1 MGCLAKTRVP
11 LDQSTWL
18 LIRRLLREGVRP
30 HAGRIGMALACMA
43 VVAAATAAS
52 AWLMDPV
59 VNKVFVERD
68 MALLWPVGGAVLLTF
83 LVKGLASYGQ
93 AALLA
98 QVGQRI
104 IAGMQ
109 CRLFEHLLGL
119 DLAFFHGTATGGLVS
134 RLTVDVNMMR
144 GAVSNALT
152 SFGKDTLS
160 VIFLVA
166 LMFYQDWMLAAVS
179 FIAFPIAILPIV
191 RLGRRMRRASTDT
204 QEEIARFT
212 TILEQSFQ
220 GMRVIKSYAMEARES
235 GKVRAVVEA
244 IYSHVYRAART
255 RAAASPIMETLG
267 GAAVAIVIVYGGSRV
282 IEGATTAGAFFS
294 FVTALLMAYQPMKS
308 LANLNASLQEGLA
321 AAQRV
326 FALLDERA
334 AIAERADAQPLVVT
348 GGRVRFESV
357 YFTYDGEKTALDG
370 VDLDVP
376 AGRRVALVGPSG
388 AGKSTILNL
397 IPRFYD
403 VTDGRITIDGQDLRA
418 VTLASLRGAMALVS
432 QEITLF
438 DDTVRANIAFGRPGA
453 SDAEIEAAARSAAA
467 LEFIQALPQGWDT
480 MVGEQGVRL
489 SGGQRQRLAIARAML
504 KDAPILLLDEATS
517 ALDTDSERQVQEAL
531 ERLMRGRTTIVV
543 AHRLSTVVDADLIHV
558 IDRGQVIE
566 SGDHV
571 GLMAHGGAYARLHAL
586 EPRRA
591 RA

>member
-1 MGCLAKTRVP
+1 MAKTRVP

-98 QVGQRI
+98 QVGQRS

-235 GKVRAVVEA
+235 GKVREVVEA
-244 IYSHVYRAART
+244 IYSHV
-255 RAAASPIMETLG
+255 
-267 GAAVAIVIVYGGSRV
+267 
-282 IEGATTAGAFFS
+282 
-294 FVTALLMAYQPMKS
+294 
-308 LANLNASLQEGLA
+308 
-321 AAQRV
+321 
-326 FALLDERA
+326 
-334 AIAERADAQPLVVT
+334 
-348 GGRVRFESV
+348 
-357 YFTYDGEKTALDG
+357 
-370 VDLDVP
+370 
-376 AGRRVALVGPSG
+376 
-388 AGKSTILNL
+388 
-397 IPRFYD
+397 
-403 VTDGRITIDGQDLRA
+403 
-418 VTLASLRGAMALVS
+418 
-432 QEITLF
+432 
-438 DDTVRANIAFGRPGA
+438 
-453 SDAEIEAAARSAAA
+453 
-467 LEFIQALPQGWDT
+467 
-480 MVGEQGVRL
+480 
-489 SGGQRQRLAIARAML
+489 
-504 KDAPILLLDEATS
+504 
-517 ALDTDSERQVQEAL
+517 
-531 ERLMRGRTTIVV
+531 
-543 AHRLSTVVDADLIHV
+543 
-558 IDRGQVIE
+558 
-566 SGDHV
+566 
-571 GLMAHGGAYARLHAL
+571 
-586 EPRRA
+586 
-591 RA
+591 